1 MPRTLLTFLM
11 AVLFP
16 VLLGIAVSILFLE
29 QAQAGLQIHS
39 DLRMSRA
46 GSYFLARELEA
57 AKDSLVPRAE
67 ESSIPDPLTPA
78 VQRAMSGDTVMAI
91 AAEDDE
97 LRITVL
103 LSDSGVVR
111 GAAGLLPNDFVDAFQ
126 SVTNYGLSVYLGSTR
141 VLSGEPPMGPSAL
154 ADEVLAELGQGVE
167 SVATSVQSGPAIVTR
182 FGGAVDTGDGLVL
195 VVGQTESRG
204 VHTSLAPPLTVLA
217 MILLL
222 SLAAAWSVQR
232 QASEGGAGHQ
242 PPLMQSV
249 LVAFIPVLAGVAL
262 LASLDQGFRNTVGQA
277 VRGDLARASA
287 LLRVSGEGASMEAA
301 RTLGFDAE
309 LIDRG
314 VVLASTIEDP
324 ESRDRVAAI
333 RPPPPTFST
342 TGTVELAGVD
352 HSYMATRPRGGGV
365 MVLLAR
371 EPEAQAVE
379 FRFRLISSGV
389 LMAIPPLLYL
399 GLLVFAANK
408 PPATPPSSRLRP

>member
-1 MPRTLLTFLM
+1 M

-16 VLLGIAVSILFLE
+16 VMLGIAVSILFLE

-46 GSYFLARELEA
+46 GSYFLARELDA
-57 AKDSLVPRAE
+57 AKNSLVPRAE

-78 VQRAMSGDTVMAI
+78 VQRALSGDTVIAV
-91 AAEDDE
+91 AAEEDG
-97 LRITVL
+97 LRVTVL
-103 LSDSGVVR
+103 LSDGSVVR
-111 GAAGLLPNDFVDAFQ
+111 GAAGRLPNDFVDAFQ
-126 SVTNYGLSVYLGSTR
+126 SVTNYGLSVYLEGDR
-141 VLSGEPPMGPSAL
+141 ILSGKPPMGPSAL
-154 ADEVLAELGQGVE
+154 PDEVLAELGQGVE
-167 SVATSVQSGPAIVTR
+167 SVATSVQSGPAIATR
-182 FGGAVDTGDGLVL
+182 FGGAVGTGAGLVL

-204 VHTSLAPPLTVLA
+204 INPSLAPPLAVLA

-222 SLAAAWSVQR
+222 SLAAAWSVQGR
-232 QASEGGAGHQ
+232 ASEGGVGHQ
-242 PPLMQSV
+242 PPWMQSV

-262 LASLDQGFRNTVGQA
+262 LTSLDQGFRNTVGQA

-287 LLRVSGEGASMEAA
+287 LLRVSGEDASMEAA

-314 VVLASTIEDP
+314 VVLASTLEDP
-324 ESRDRVAAI
+324 ASRDRLVAI

-352 HSYMATRPRGGGV
+352 HSYMATRPRSGGV
-365 MVLLAR
+365 MILLAR
-371 EPEAQAVE
+371 GPEAQAVE
-379 FRFRLISSGV
+379 FRFRLIAAGL

-408 PPATPPSSRLRP
+408 PPSRPTES